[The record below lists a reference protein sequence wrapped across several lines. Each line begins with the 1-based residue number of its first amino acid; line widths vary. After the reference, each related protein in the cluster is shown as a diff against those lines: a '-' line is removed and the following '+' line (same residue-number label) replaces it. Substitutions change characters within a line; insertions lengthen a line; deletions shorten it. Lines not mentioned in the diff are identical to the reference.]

1 MAEYFKISPVS
12 KNLMPL
18 WTDTEATVKATEAAL
33 FFIMNPSVNSRK
45 AADRA
50 VNAARKEQIKLR
62 QEEER

>member
-1 MAEYFKISPVS
+1 
-12 KNLMPL
+12 MPL